1 MSKGEAI
8 SDVMPLGRSCDN
20 CEHQVTCFLLIEIK
34 FVAQMINRKVQRLDD
49 NHSAWFFAGLA
60 TICMAFSEKL
70 EEKV

>member
-20 CEHQVTCFLLIEIK
+20 CILQVTCFLFIEIK
-34 FVAQMINRKVQRLDD
+34 FVAQMVNRKVQRLDD

-60 TICMAFSEKL
+60 TICMAFIEKQ
-70 EEKV
+70 EDKV